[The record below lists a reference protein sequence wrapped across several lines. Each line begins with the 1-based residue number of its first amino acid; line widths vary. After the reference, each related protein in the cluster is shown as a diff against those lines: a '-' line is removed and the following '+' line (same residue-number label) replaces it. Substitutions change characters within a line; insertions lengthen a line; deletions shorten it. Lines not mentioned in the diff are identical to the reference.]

1 MGNTG
6 DGLALAASSPVLDL
20 TPEQRANLALVQTRL
35 GVDDFENPN
44 MADTPGHL
52 VEHDMLFKRG
62 APHEVPDKR

>member
-1 MGNTG
+1 MANTG
-6 DGLALAASSPVLDL
+6 DGLALTTGSPVPDL
-20 TPEQRANLALVQTRL
+20 TPEQRANLARVQARL

-52 VEHDMLFKRG
+52 AEHGMLFKRG